1 MAINIIGNFLINA
14 ISLMVLRNRVK
25 QKLHYQRTNH
35 TIFNKSNIINGW
47 DKPNTAV
54 KYKINISFL
63 TFNTL
68 HKTLQ

>member
-47 DKPNTAV
+47 DKP
-54 KYKINISFL
+54 KHCSQI
-63 TFNTL
+63 
-68 HKTLQ
+68 